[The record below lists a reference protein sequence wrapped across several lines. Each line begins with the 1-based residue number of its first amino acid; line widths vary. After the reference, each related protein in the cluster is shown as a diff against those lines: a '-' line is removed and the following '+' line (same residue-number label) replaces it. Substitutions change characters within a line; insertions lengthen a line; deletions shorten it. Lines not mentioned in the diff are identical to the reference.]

1 MSENTNPILMPQA
14 EYARHRNK
22 SPQYIGKLYK
32 AGILVMRGRMVDA
45 TASGAVLDDKPSE
58 KTTMDGQS
66 PASYAQARLADM
78 VFRAKLRRLEFD
90 TRQGKL
96 VEAAVVKERWAA
108 ILVVIKERILALPDK
123 LAPELTALTDERQ
136 VRDNLKREM
145 HAILKAIHEDIL
157 VGQASACQ
165 RPLAGAFLY
174 SFSVPNPRPSAASGA
189 PTARRTGGV
198 GFSLPTPASW
208 RRRSWTR

>member
-1 MSENTNPILMPQA
+1 MSENPILMTQA

-32 AGILVMRGRMVDA
+32 AGILVMRGRLVEA
-45 TASGAVLDDKPSE
+45 TASDAVLDDKPSE
-58 KTTMDGQS
+58 ETTMDGQP

-108 ILVVIKERILALPDK
+108 ILVVIHGLRTRDTKRPTGHNHGHNRKDK
-123 LAPELTALTDERQ
+123 GPIISDRPSLTAL
-136 VRDNLKREM
+136 
-145 HAILKAIHEDIL
+145 
-157 VGQASACQ
+157 
-165 RPLAGAFLY
+165 
-174 SFSVPNPRPSAASGA
+174 
-189 PTARRTGGV
+189 
-198 GFSLPTPASW
+198 
-208 RRRSWTR
+208 

>member
-1 MSENTNPILMPQA
+1 MSENPILMTQA

-45 TASGAVLDDKPSE
+45 TASDAVLDDKPSE
-58 KTTMDGQS
+58 KTTVDSQA
-66 PASYAQARLADM
+66 PASYAQAKLADM

-108 ILVVIKERILALPDK
+108 ILVVIKERVLAVPDK

-145 HAILKAIHEDIL
+145 HAILKAIHEDI
-157 VGQASACQ
+157 Q
-165 RPLAGAFLY
+165 Y
-174 SFSVPNPRPSAASGA
+174 
-189 PTARRTGGV
+189 AR
-198 GFSLPTPASW
+198 
-208 RRRSWTR
+208 

>member
-1 MSENTNPILMPQA
+1 MSENPILMTQA
-14 EYARHRNK
+14 DYARHRNK

-45 TASGAVLDDKPSE
+45 AASDAVLDDKPTE
-58 KTTMDGQS
+58 KTTVDSQA

-108 ILVVIKERILALPDK
+108 ILVVIKERVLAVPDK

-145 HAILKAIHEDIL
+145 HAILKAIHEDI
-157 VGQASACQ
+157 Q
-165 RPLAGAFLY
+165 Y
-174 SFSVPNPRPSAASGA
+174 
-189 PTARRTGGV
+189 AR
-198 GFSLPTPASW
+198 
-208 RRRSWTR
+208 

>member
-1 MSENTNPILMPQA
+1 MSESPILMTQA

-45 TASGAVLDDKPSE
+45 TASDAVLDDKPSE
-58 KTTMDGQS
+58 KTTMDSQA

-96 VEAAVVKERWAA
+96 VEATVVKERWAA
-108 ILVVIKERILALPDK
+108 ILVVIKERILAVPDK

-136 VRDNLKREM
+136 VRDSLKREM
-145 HAILKAIHEDIL
+145 HAILKAIHEDI
-157 VGQASACQ
+157 Q
-165 RPLAGAFLY
+165 Y
-174 SFSVPNPRPSAASGA
+174 
-189 PTARRTGGV
+189 AR
-198 GFSLPTPASW
+198 
-208 RRRSWTR
+208 

>member
-1 MSENTNPILMPQA
+1 MSIPILVSVYQQANDPMSENTNPILMTQA

-45 TASGAVLDDKPSE
+45 AASDAVLDDKPSE
-58 KTTMDGQS
+58 KTTVDSQA

-96 VEAAVVKERWAA
+96 VEAAVVKRAVGGHPRGHQGA
-108 ILVVIKERILALPDK
+108 RPGGARQ
-123 LAPELTALTDERQ
+123 ARAGTDRA
-136 VRDNLKREM
+136 
-145 HAILKAIHEDIL
+145 H
-157 VGQASACQ
+157 
-165 RPLAGAFLY
+165 
-174 SFSVPNPRPSAASGA
+174 
-189 PTARRTGGV
+189 
-198 GFSLPTPASW
+198 
-208 RRRSWTR
+208 